1 MRNSIEGFSKSDHFR
16 YRQWDRQISDNLLS
30 KILKDIETNNCNT
43 LLIVSRKVLKKINKN
58 INEELFIKVDNKTL
72 ITCFYCQ
79 FQEYMA
85 NKRVQ
90 KYLIIDNI

>member
-1 MRNSIEGFSKSDHFR
+1 MSNRVEGFFKSELFC
-16 YRQWDRQISDNLLS
+16 YRQWDRQVSDNLLS
-30 KILKDIETNNCNT
+30 EILKGIEPNSCNT
-43 LLIVSRKVLKKINKN
+43 LLIVSRNVLKKTNKN

-79 FQEYMA
+79 FQEYLVT
-85 NKRVQ
+85 KRVQ